1 MPRPK
6 GPHLGKNRLNLE
18 FNDGV
23 IDALSKLV
31 TWMMAD
37 SRSEVIRRC
46 LFFVLRLSTEISK
59 GDSIIVRKSD
69 GSEKEIFLL

>member
-1 MPRPK
+1 MARPK
-6 GPHLGKNRLNLE
+6 SSHPGKNRLNLE

-46 LFFVLRLSTEISK
+46 LFFVLRLSTEMDK
-59 GDSIIVRKSD
+59 DDKVIIRKSD
-69 GSEKEIFLL
+69 GSEKEIFLI